1 MPGNDA
7 SETTRASSRHKMD
20 LAAANMRAGDPSA
33 FPIAERTKGL
43 GVTMKATLT
52 RTIALGALA
61 GSLAFPTT
69 AVLAQ
74 QDTDTQSAE
83 ELEDQLE
90 QGNTIVVTAQGRTQE
105 LTDVPVAVNVVSA
118 EELRNSGASDIRE
131 LNQVAPSL
139 LVSSTGNEANG
150 SARIRGIGTVGDN
163 PGLESSVAVFIDG
176 VYRSRS
182 GNALSELGPIDRVE
196 VLRGPQ
202 GTLGGRNSSAGL
214 INIYTA
220 PPEFE
225 FGGYG
230 AFSYGNFDA
239 IRVEGGLTAPFG
251 ETVAGRIDG
260 VYFKRDGFYNDV
272 VNDTDVNNR
281 DRYLVRGQLLFE
293 PSESLTVRL
302 TGDYSKKDE
311 ACCAAT
317 FVQTD
322 FAQLARVSPGF
333 DPFTRPTGGP
343 ALTSTDNPI
352 INVLLGL
359 GQNPAALNQ
368 GTFNRD
374 IYVTP
379 GRSYEGETEDYGVA
393 LEANW
398 DLGGARLTSITGYRE
413 YSNFQ
418 GSDTDYTQVDILYRA
433 PGPNAGAR
441 EFETFSQELRLQG
454 EAFGGTLDWL
464 IGGYFANEKLETR
477 DNLRF
482 GNQYGTLATCRIAIA
497 INPALVNPSAQNCL
511 GANVAALT
519 AGPGAFG
526 AATPAIIAGIN
537 NLSNVNDLGGTG
549 DVYNQESNNF
559 AIFTHNIINVTDRL
573 NLTLG
578 LRYTNENKDFSASFN
593 NDNTICPTNRAL
605 LGGFLGVP
613 SLAPLAGGLIALSCQ
628 GNSTSELD
636 GVSISDD
643 RSEDEFT
650 GTAIISFK
658 PTDRLLTYA
667 SYSRGYKAG
676 GFNLDRS
683 ALSNPVTLNVAALNP
698 AALQFG
704 QETVDAFEIGGKY
717 DGRNW
722 TLTLAG
728 FRQDFSNFQLNTF
741 NGSVFLVQNI
751 NSCSTSL
758 GGADQDASATTGACN
773 PDNVQ
778 PGVRAQGVEAELSL
792 RPARFLT
799 ANFGLTYADTKYRD
813 DLIGDDSGAP
823 LDPALRLLPGDNLS
837 NAPEI
842 TATAS
847 FSYTPP
853 IGNSG
858 LSGLFY
864 LNARVS
870 DDYNTG
876 SDLLYGKEQ
885 DAFTLVN
892 GRIGLR
898 GPDEKWAIELWAQ
911 NLFDEDYSQVAIN
924 TPFVAPQQT
933 YSAFLAEPRT
943 YGVTVRAGF

>member
-1 MPGNDA
+1 
-7 SETTRASSRHKMD
+7 
-20 LAAANMRAGDPSA
+20 
-33 FPIAERTKGL
+33 
-43 GVTMKATLT
+43 MKATFT
-52 RTIALGALA
+52 RSIALGALA
-61 GSLAFPTT
+61 GGLAFPQV
-69 AVLAQ
+69 AMAQ
-74 QDTDTQSAE
+74 DEDTEPQSAVGD
-83 ELEDQLE
+83 LEDQLDG
-90 QGNTIVVTAQGRTQE
+90 QTTIVVTAQGRTQQ

-163 PGLESSVAVFIDG
+163 PGLESSVAVFVDG

-220 PPEFE
+220 PPEFD

-230 AFSYGNFDA
+230 AFTYGNYDA
-239 IRVEGGLTAPFG
+239 IKVEGGLTGPIGDTLAAR
-251 ETVAGRIDG
+251 VDG

-272 VNDTDVNNR
+272 VNDVDVNDR

-293 PSESLTVRL
+293 PNDGLSVRL

-317 FVQTD
+317 FVQPS
-322 FAQLARVSPGF
+322 FAPLARLADDVPVLSADAKFDYPGSA
-333 DPFTRPTGGP
+333 TP
-343 ALTSTDNPI
+343 ALTSTANPI
-352 INVLLGL
+352 IPVLLAL
-359 GQNPAALNQ
+359 GQNPNALNQ
-368 GTFNRD
+368 DTFNRD
-374 IYVTP
+374 IYVSP
-379 GRSYEGETEDYGVA
+379 GRSYAGETEDYGVA

-398 DLGGARLTSITGYRE
+398 DLGGAELTSITGYRE
-413 YSNFQ
+413 YANFQ

-441 EFETFSQELRLQG
+441 EFKTFSQELRLQG
-454 EAFGGTLDWL
+454 EAFEGKLDWL

-482 GNQYGTLATCRIAIA
+482 GTQYGAFAPCRVVNA
-497 INPALVNPSAQNCL
+497 INPALANPAASGCISAGARGLVAPLL
-511 GANVAALT
+511 GPASPLIF
-519 AGPGAFG
+519 AGLDNL
-526 AATPAIIAGIN
+526 AG
-537 NLSNVNDLGGTG
+537 LNDLGSTN

-559 AIFTHNIINVTDRL
+559 AVFTHNIFNITDRL

-578 LRYTNENKDFSASFN
+578 LRYTNETKDFDAALG
-593 NDNTICPTNRAL
+593 NDNTVCPTNRAL
-605 LGGFLGVP
+605 LSPLLGTG
-613 SLAPLAGGLIALSCQ
+613 AAALAGGIISLSCQ
-628 GNSTSELD
+628 GNSTAELD
-636 GVSISDD
+636 GVTLSDSRD
-643 RSEDEFT
+643 EEEFT
-650 GTAIISFK
+650 GTAVLSFK

-683 ALSNPVTLNVAALNP
+683 ALQASPVVGNP
-698 AALQFG
+698 ALTGSTANLQFD
-704 QETVDAFEIGGKY
+704 QETVDAFEIGTKY
-717 DGRNW
+717 DGRDW
-722 TLTLAG
+722 TLSLAG
-728 FRQDFSNFQLNTF
+728 FYQRFSNFQLNTF
-741 NGSVFLVQNI
+741 NGSVFVVQNV
-751 NSCSTSL
+751 NSCGTSL
-758 GGADQDASATTGACN
+758 GGADLDNDITTGACS
-773 PDNVQ
+773 PDDVQ
-778 PGVRAQGVEAELSL
+778 PGVTAKGVEAELSV
-792 RPARFLT
+792 RPARFFT
-799 ANFGLTYADTKYRD
+799 TNFGLTYADTRYED
-813 DLIGDDSGAP
+813 DLIGDESGTP

-847 FSYTPP
+847 VSYTPP

-858 LSGLFY
+858 LSALFY
-864 LNARVS
+864 LNTRMS
-870 DDYNTG
+870 GDYNTG

-885 DAFTLVN
+885 DGFFLVN
-892 GRIGLR
+892 GRVGLR
-898 GPDEKWAIELWAQ
+898 GPDEAWAIEVWAQ
-911 NLFDEDYSQVAIN
+911 NLFDQEYTQVAFN
-924 TPFVAPQQT
+924 TPFVAEQQT
-933 YSAFLAEPRT
+933 YSAYLAEPRT